1 MPDITILNGI
11 KLSPGQSEKAL
22 YDKAARMLGKAPGY
36 FRLIKK
42 SLDARDKK
50 DIKWVYSL
58 EFAEKAPAEK
68 APPPAVP
75 AEKLPSDPAIIVG
88 SGPAGLFAAL
98 RLIER
103 GVRSAGSTG

>member
-11 KLSPGQSEKAL
+11 TLRPGQSEKAL
-22 YDKAARMLGKAPGY
+22 YDKAAHMLGKAPGY

-50 DIKWVYSL
+50 DIKWVYSF

-68 APPPAVP
+68 APPPAP
-75 AEKLPSDPAIIVG
+75 LIRPCI
-88 SGPAGLFAAL
+88 L
-98 RLIER
+98 RLN
-103 GVRSAGSTG
+103 GPRSLYSCAQGGEPQGPL